1 MTKKPLLTL
10 VVTCYL
16 LLERGRTLL
25 VMVKPQVEDRQ
36 ERAVYQ

>member
-1 MTKKPLLTL
+1 MTKKPLLTQ

-16 LLERGRTLL
+16 LQERGRTLH

-36 ERAVYQ
+36 ECAVYQ

>member
-10 VVTCYL
+10 VVTCSL
-16 LLERGRTLL
+16 QLERGRTLL
-25 VMVKPQVEDRQ
+25 VMVRPQAEDRQ